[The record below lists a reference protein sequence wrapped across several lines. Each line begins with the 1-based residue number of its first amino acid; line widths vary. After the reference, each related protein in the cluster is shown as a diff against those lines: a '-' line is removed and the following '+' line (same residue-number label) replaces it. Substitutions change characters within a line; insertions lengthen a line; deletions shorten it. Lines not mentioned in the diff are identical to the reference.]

1 MPGPFQVACALH
13 GLHLL
18 YAVAAFL
25 AHFTAF
31 RAGGVLLV
39 QHPGVLLLD
48 QGLKTG
54 AEKLTFRFREQLAYF
69 HHRGR
74 FAVLEDLVYDQ
85 VNPFIYFIV
94 NHVSKFVLWILVN
107 NASRESHD
115 APYSKPANSRRNR
128 DARG

>member
-1 MPGPFQVACALH
+1 MGAVRRHHQDGAPGTFVYALTSLRYLLPA
-13 GLHLL
+13 GDDIRKLGAPTHLL
-18 YAVAAFL
+18 ECLVHEMVADAM
-25 AHFTAF
+25 
-31 RAGGVLLV
+31 AGQLG
-39 QHPGVLLLD
+39 
-48 QGLKTG
+48 
-54 AEKLTFRFREQLAYF
+54 EQLAYF

-85 VNPFIYFIV
+85 VNPFVYIIV